1 MALLEVKD
9 LKTYFYTE
17 EGIVRAV
24 DGVSFTLEKGEVFG
38 LVGETGCGKTVT
50 ALSIMRL
57 VPEPG
62 RIVGGNVIFKGE
74 DLLKKKEEDMRRI
87 RGKDIAMIF
96 QDPLSS
102 LNPVY
107 TIGNQIS
114 EVFKIHQGL
123 NKKDSL
129 KKTIEMLKRVNI
141 PFPEKVVNQY
151 PHELSGGMRQRCMI
165 AMALSCNPE
174 LLIAD
179 EPTTALDVT
188 IQAQIIELL
197 KKLIKDFHSS
207 VLLISHNLGLIS
219 EICDKVAVM
228 YAGTIVEFSSIE
240 TIFQNAKHPYTMA
253 LIEAIP
259 KMDKRTKWLKAI
271 DGAVPD
277 MLNPP
282 DGCKFHP
289 RCPKAFSV
297 CSKEVPEEIEVE
309 NGHKVTCHLYI

>member
-102 LNPVY
+102 LNPVC